1 MNAAQT
7 ALTLAAVNAFAV
19 ATVAAATATRSITAH
34 TRDERGWVTA
44 EVSPSVSL
52 AGDRVTLT
60 VPENFYATAKISR
73 EILAAAKA
81 AVIEAFSTA
90 GLTVHMQV
98 RKEAGRKVNVTTC
111 GFWHMGQ
118 WCVKSRSMEWRIA

>member
-1 MNAAQT
+1 MPATQT
-7 ALTLAAVNAFAV
+7 ALTISAVNAFAV
-19 ATVAAATATRSITAH
+19 ATIAAATATRSITAN

-44 EVSPSVSL
+44 EVAPTVSL
-52 AGDRVTLT
+52 AGDRVTLS
-60 VPENFYATAKISR
+60 VPENFYATSKISR

-90 GLTVHMQV
+90 GLTVHLQV
-98 RKEAGRKVNVTTC
+98 RKQNGAKISVETC

-118 WCVKSRSMEWRIA
+118 WCVKSRYMVWRIA